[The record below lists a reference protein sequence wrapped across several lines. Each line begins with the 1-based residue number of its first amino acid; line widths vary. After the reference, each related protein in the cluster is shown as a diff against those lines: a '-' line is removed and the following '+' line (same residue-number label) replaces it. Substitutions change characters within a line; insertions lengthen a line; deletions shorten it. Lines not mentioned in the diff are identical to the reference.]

1 VGPVRRGMGSEPL
14 RLLQVASILMAG
26 ASVLALD
33 VPIAVADTPEEHAS
47 NVCAIG
53 EPGVCVPGFIS
64 SLNLHHET

>member
-1 VGPVRRGMGSEPL
+1 
-14 RLLQVASILMAG
+14 MAG

-64 SLNLHHET
+64 SLNLHHEALVEVEL